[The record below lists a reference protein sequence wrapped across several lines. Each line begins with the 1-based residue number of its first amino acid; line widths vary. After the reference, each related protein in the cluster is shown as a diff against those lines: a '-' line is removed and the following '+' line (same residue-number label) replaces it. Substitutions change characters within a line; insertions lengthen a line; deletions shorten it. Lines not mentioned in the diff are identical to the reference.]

1 MQRRNGSLNRRELIS
16 KFLGAMSILA
26 LPGKAAVYGSEAS
39 DITTM
44 IEVHPETIVFSGQ
57 WVQITE
63 PTFVYRYMTARQGV
77 IDDFKTWKAG
87 IDGSQITYGTGILG
101 DGERRYIE
109 IQNNEAVEAL
119 KALVGTYQTAFLP
132 TVTSLLYTNMR
143 SGTYPNTIGIMEQSW
158 NKEIDVDGTLKYLS
172 PNSLV
177 SEIRISSDEFTGWIQ
192 NQKVMTA
199 RSEPVQEAMR
209 ALLPEELAQTDRW
222 GSDDQITVFM
232 PGGSTLPGFVHLPD
246 RHPQVATRPIYLLF
260 GEEGV
265 EAEIEEIRRQA
276 AATGMALELIDMRG
290 VREALNSTVGFSSRA
305 DTILLSV
312 RNDWDNLFLETGVRG
327 A

>member
-1 MQRRNGSLNRRELIS
+1 M
-16 KFLGAMSILA
+16 
-26 LPGKAAVYGSEAS
+26 
-39 DITTM
+39 
-44 IEVHPETIVFSGQ
+44 
-57 WVQITE
+57 
-63 PTFVYRYMTARQGV
+63 
-77 IDDFKTWKAG
+77 
-87 IDGSQITYGTGILG
+87 
-101 DGERRYIE
+101 
-109 IQNNEAVEAL
+109 
-119 KALVGTYQTAFLP
+119 
-132 TVTSLLYTNMR
+132 
-143 SGTYPNTIGIMEQSW
+143 
-158 NKEIDVDGTLKYLS
+158 DGTLKYLS

>member
-158 NKEIDVDGTLKYLS
+158 E
-172 PNSLV
+172 
-177 SEIRISSDEFTGWIQ
+177 
-192 NQKVMTA
+192 
-199 RSEPVQEAMR
+199 
-209 ALLPEELAQTDRW
+209 
-222 GSDDQITVFM
+222 
-232 PGGSTLPGFVHLPD
+232 
-246 RHPQVATRPIYLLF
+246 
-260 GEEGV
+260 
-265 EAEIEEIRRQA
+265 
-276 AATGMALELIDMRG
+276 
-290 VREALNSTVGFSSRA
+290 
-305 DTILLSV
+305 
-312 RNDWDNLFLETGVRG
+312 
-327 A
+327 